1 MTTARYPGYD
11 VLEKWSSADF
21 DHATREVVRRRV
33 AEVPQLQFFTA
44 EEMVHVALALL
55 VPKTILAMV
64 TGYASEPVPKE
75 AIE

>member
-1 MTTARYPGYD
+1 VHFLTMSGIA
-11 VLEKWSSADF
+11 LF
-21 DHATREVVRRRV
+21 
-33 AEVPQLQFFTA
+33 L
-44 EEMVHVALALL
+44 MVHVALALL